1 MATRKKKA
9 APKKK
14 VAAKKKTVSTKK
26 PATGKKKSS
35 PKKSSPVKKAT
46 SPKRTKLPPL
56 EKASNKEIIVEVIE
70 IEVSGG
76 REKSLDMTL
85 IRTERFRT
93 NNHVFDIHTHQDKKK
108 PRLIIDTYKVKP
120 EGKEHPG
127 ILRKILKADPS
138 AKTLK
143 SHAGYAETIAAL
155 KKELENIPA
164 S

>member
-14 VAAKKKTVSTKK
+14 AAAKKKPVAKKK

-35 PKKSSPVKKAT
+35 PRKPVPVKKAT
-46 SPKRTKLPPL
+46 SQKRTKLPPL
-56 EKASNKEIIVEVIE
+56 DKASNKEITVHVLQVITG
-70 IEVSGG
+70 GG
-76 REKSLDMTL
+76 REKRLDMML
-85 IRTERFRT
+85 IRTERYRT
-93 NNHVFDIHTHQDKKK
+93 NNHVFDIHTHQDENK
-108 PRLIIDTYKVKP
+108 PRLIIDAYKVTP
-120 EGKEHPG
+120 DGKEHPH

-143 SHAGYAETIAAL
+143 SHAGYTEAIVAL

-164 S
+164 N